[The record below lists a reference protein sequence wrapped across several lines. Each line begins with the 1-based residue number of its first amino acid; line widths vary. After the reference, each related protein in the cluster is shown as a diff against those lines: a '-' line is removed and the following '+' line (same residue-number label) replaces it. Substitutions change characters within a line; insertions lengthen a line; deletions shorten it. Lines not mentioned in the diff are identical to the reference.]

1 MCLFSMNCLLHFVW
15 KHRLEE
21 KNQFYEKL
29 HAFSSQNIL
38 ILYSQKIPPP
48 SDFSSQFTT
57 LPKQKKNNYRDS
69 PIYSRLCVGFLAYIC
84 ISRNR
89 AKRSVTRIFTVT
101 LKIDAE
107 KTYWT
112 EKCEE
117 KIIIAII
124 ILLLLRYVY
133 RNHRKNRKG
142 YWKK

>member
-1 MCLFSMNCLLHFVW
+1 MLIQHELFIAFCVKASFRR
-15 KHRLEE
+15 K

-38 ILYSQKIPPP
+38 ILYSQKIPPQVILAPHLPP
-48 SDFSSQFTT
+48 S
-57 LPKQKKNNYRDS
+57 LNKRDS